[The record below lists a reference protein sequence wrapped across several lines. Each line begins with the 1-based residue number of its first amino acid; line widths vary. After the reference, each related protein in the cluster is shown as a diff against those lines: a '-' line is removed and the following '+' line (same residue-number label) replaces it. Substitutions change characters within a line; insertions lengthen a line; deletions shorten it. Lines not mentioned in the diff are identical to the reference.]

1 MNFGCR
7 LFKKVSEARRALYRS
22 FDIAQD
28 RLEAYEQYVEARG
41 SSATKPMRLFQQSAT
56 RIQ

>member
-7 LFKKVSEARRALYRS
+7 LFKKVSEARRAMYRS

-28 RLEAYEQYVEARG
+28 RLEAYVSSTLKRG
-41 SSATKPMRLFQQSAT
+41 DLVQRSL
-56 RIQ
+56 